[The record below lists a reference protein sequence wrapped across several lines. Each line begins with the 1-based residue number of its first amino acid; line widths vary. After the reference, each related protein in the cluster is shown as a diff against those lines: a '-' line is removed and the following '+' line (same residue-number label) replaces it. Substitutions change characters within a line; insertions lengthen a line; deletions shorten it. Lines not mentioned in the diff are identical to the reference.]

1 MIIQFYQSS
10 DDPKVLDKTMNSIG
24 SGEATLQA
32 NVNNTDDTISLLSPA
47 FILASNTTFY
57 TATHIKC
64 ASMGNRFY
72 FINNITLLTGGKML
86 VTCSIDALKTY
97 ADKIKLCYGTFIRSE
112 KPRNRLIRD
121 SKYPLTSHMKSKS
134 TLFSST
140 PFSLGESTTHNYI
153 LTVVG
158 GGTSGS

>member
-1 MIIQFYQSS
+1 MNILFYQCS
-10 DDPKVLDKTMNSIG
+10 DDPRKLDKTMNNVG
-24 SGEATLQA
+24 SGEATLSA
-32 NVNNTDDTISLLSPA
+32 AVNNTDDTITLLSPS
-47 FILASNTTFY
+47 FIVASNVSYFS
-57 TATHIKC
+57 ATHVFV
-64 ASMGNRFY
+64 ASMGNRY
-72 FINNITLLTGGKML
+72 YYIINITLMTGGKML

-112 KPRNRLIRD
+112 KPRSRLIRD